1 MSARIHHTG
10 SSAPLTERRRHQA
23 LTTISFCLLLS
34 AASHACQVPVFR
46 YALERWEPASY
57 KLTITP
63 GSGGLT
69 SAEKDAVQQLQHPPV
84 PANLKVD
91 LAPPSDG
98 PLITLHDPRSS
109 AVSETTWQARQISP
123 ENVETLLESPV
134 RKELS
139 KRLLSGQTAV
149 WLLLE
154 SGDAAKDNAA
164 FATLQSS
171 LKTLTSQLK
180 LPDGV
185 TTQEE
190 ALRAQS
196 AGRHENADVLLTDL
210 PLKIEFSIL
219 RVSRR
224 DAREAVLMA
233 MLMRLEPDLGDFIH
247 EPMAFPVFGRGRA
260 LEPLIGKGIRDDNLL
275 QTASYL
281 CGACSCEIKDRNPGM
296 DLLISA
302 DWATLGTL
310 PAVETVRI
318 DPSPD
323 DTPSSDSH
331 PPASSMLTRIQH
343 PGVVVAFAFLLLV
356 FAYRYRKSKE
366 R

>member
-1 MSARIHHTG
+1 MLSRMHNAGKSA
-10 SSAPLTERRRHQA
+10 APIFRRLRRVFT
-23 LTTISFCLLLS
+23 LISCGLLLD
-34 AASHACQVPVFR
+34 ATCHACQVPVFR
-46 YALERWEPASY
+46 YALERWEPAPY
-57 KLTITP
+57 RLLVTP
-63 GSGGLT
+63 SSRDLA
-69 SAEKDAVQQLQHPPV
+69 AEEKAAIELLQHPPA

-91 LAPPSDG
+91 VAPPG
-98 PLITLHDPRSS
+98 NEPLLVLHDPRTG
-109 AVSETTWQARQISP
+109 AADEAAWQSRLSRENAWALLDSP
-123 ENVETLLESPV
+123 A

-154 SGDAAKDNAA
+154 SGGSAQDDAA
-164 FATLQSS
+164 FAKLQSS
-171 LKTLTSQLK
+171 LKAVTSQLK

-190 ALRAQS
+190 ALRAES

-219 RVSRR
+219 RISRA
-224 DAREAVLMA
+224 DAREAVLTA

-247 EPMAFPVFGRGRA
+247 EPMVFPVFGRGRA
-260 LEPLIGKGIRDDNLL
+260 LEPLIGKGIRESNVL

-281 CGACSCEIKDRNPGM
+281 CGACSCEIKERNPGM
-296 DLLISA
+296 DLLIAA
-302 DWATLGTL
+302 DWSTLGTL

-318 DPSPD
+318 DPSPAEASPKSQPLE
-323 DTPSSDSH
+323 PSVLSR
-331 PPASSMLTRIQH
+331 LQH
-343 PGVVVAFAFLLLV
+343 PGAVAALAFLLLV
-356 FAYRYRKSKE
+356 FAYRYRRSNS